1 MVARR
6 ALLSSISV
14 TMMMGQCCCCDASRA
29 LVLMLHP
36 PFLSL
41 MSLSDNTATN
51 NDDNKNDSGILCLE
65 NSALNSRALYTGYCL
80 GCTEW
85 PISDTSTIHPAI
97 SPPLLL
103 PPPTFRA
110 IAPAPPITNT
120 EETTV
125 KAIGKCS
132 NSDMNQRETV
142 LSRKEGE
149 LQLTNRLVE
158 ERTLIMA
165 YYFMVSAEPYG
176 NNIDGFEKEES
187 PSVYTQIIF
196 LTLLLVGIASMAAI
210 NNNNEEEQ
218 VSSTNDSG
226 GRPTMKRAKSFT
238 FDQLDTP
245 TTTYTEE
252 GEEEETPRASEPVSP
267 SQFLEN
273 MRKAFTLNN
282 NNNNKE
288 KKKKNNNNKKE
299 EKTKEKKEQVL
310 KKEKKQQQRRRVTVS
325 ADSQDYTANGNEE
338 KENNIILAD
347 LLLPSLSRTGTK
359 MKNREDP
366 KKKEEPLKEKKV
378 YGRGGRLIQVV

>member
-1 MVARR
+1 
-6 ALLSSISV
+6 
-14 TMMMGQCCCCDASRA
+14 
-29 LVLMLHP
+29 
-36 PFLSL
+36 

-51 NDDNKNDSGILCLE
+51 NYDNKNDSGILCLE

-103 PPPTFRA
+103 PPPTLFQA
-110 IAPAPPITNT
+110 IAPAPPITKK

-125 KAIGKCS
+125 KAINKCS

-187 PSVYTQIIF
+187 PTVYTQMIF

-210 NNNNEEEQ
+210 NNNNEEEH
-218 VSSTNDSG
+218 VSSTNDSDIP
-226 GRPTMKRAKSFT
+226 PTMKRAKSFT
-238 FDQLDTP
+238 FEQLLDTP

-252 GEEEETPRASEPVSP
+252 EEEEETPRASEPVSP

-273 MRKAFTLNN
+273 MLKAFQNN
-282 NNNNKE
+282 
-288 KKKKNNNNKKE
+288 KNNNNKE
-299 EKTKEKKEQVL
+299 EKTKEKKDQVP
-310 KKEKKQQQRRRVTVS
+310 KKEKKQKQQQRRRVTVS
-325 ADSQDYTANGNEE
+325 ADSQDYTAKGNEE

-347 LLLPSLSRTGTK
+347 LLLPSLSRHGTK

-366 KKKEEPLKEKKV
+366 KEEPLKEKKV

>member
-14 TMMMGQCCCCDASRA
+14 TMLMGRCCCCDASRA

-41 MSLSDNTATN
+41 MSLSDTVTN
-51 NDDNKNDSGILCLE
+51 NNYDNKNDSGILCLE

-103 PPPTFRA
+103 PPPTFQA
-110 IAPAPPITNT
+110 IAPAPPITKK

-125 KAIGKCS
+125 KAISKCS
-132 NSDMNQRETV
+132 NSDMNQRD
-142 LSRKEGE
+142 KEGE
-149 LQLTNRLVE
+149 LQLTSRLVKE
-158 ERTLIMA
+158 TLIMA
-165 YYFMVSAEPYG
+165 YYFLMVSADPYG
-176 NNIDGFEKEES
+176 NNIEKDTTSES
-187 PSVYTQIIF
+187 PIYTQMIF

-226 GRPTMKRAKSFT
+226 NIPPMKRAKSFT
-238 FDQLDTP
+238 FLD
-245 TTTYTEE
+245 TTYTEE

-273 MRKAFTLNN
+273 MLKAFTLN
-282 NNNNKE
+282 KE
-288 KKKKNNNNKKE
+288 KKKNTNNNKKE

-310 KKEKKQQQRRRVTVS
+310 KKEKNQKQQQHRRVTVS
-325 ADSQDYTANGNEE
+325 ADSQDYTAKGNEE

-347 LLLPSLSRTGTK
+347 LLLPSLNRTGTK

>member
-14 TMMMGQCCCCDASRA
+14 TMLMGRCCCCDASRA

-41 MSLSDNTATN
+41 MSLSDTVTN
-51 NDDNKNDSGILCLE
+51 NNYDNKNDSGILCLE

-97 SPPLLL
+97 SPPLLS
-103 PPPTFRA
+103 PPPTFQA
-110 IAPAPPITNT
+110 TAPAPPITNT

-125 KAIGKCS
+125 KAINKCS
-132 NSDMNQRETV
+132 NSDMNQRENW
-142 LSRKEGE
+142 KEGE
-149 LQLTNRLVE
+149 LQLTSRLVKKQ
-158 ERTLIMA
+158 TLIMA
-165 YYFMVSAEPYG
+165 YYYMVSAEPYG
-176 NNIDGFEKEES
+176 NNIDEFEKEES
-187 PSVYTQIIF
+187 PTVYTQMIF

-226 GRPTMKRAKSFT
+226 IPTMKRAKSFT
-238 FDQLDTP
+238 FEQLLDTS
-245 TTTYTEE
+245 TTKYTEE

-267 SQFLEN
+267 SQFLGN
-273 MRKAFTLNN
+273 MLKALNS

-288 KKKKNNNNKKE
+288 KKKNTNNNKKE

-310 KKEKKQQQRRRVTVS
+310 KKEKNQKQQQHRRVTVS
-325 ADSQDYTANGNEE
+325 ADSQDYTAKGNEE

-347 LLLPSLSRTGTK
+347 LLLPSLNRTGTK